1 VGAIVPFAEPAPHG
15 FSPPLL
21 QQRFEPTPGS
31 VKPPG
36 VHSITLLSA
45 ACSTFLPLL
54 FGRSPFFVLGSF
66 ARLVLFL
73 LGSRARPRGTLDAIG
88 IELVQ
93 TLRLSRGGL
102 AGHKVATFREPMG
115 ALRALET
122 EHFEILITRV
132 RFPIGQPNGVAL
144 VRMARMKR
152 PSIKVVFTVVAE
164 LVEYTEGLGEAVSAP
179 IDIPALI
186 ATVAWVG
193 SE

>member
-1 VGAIVPFAEPAPHG
+1 
-15 FSPPLL
+15 
-21 QQRFEPTPGS
+21 
-31 VKPPG
+31 
-36 VHSITLLSA
+36 
-45 ACSTFLPLL
+45 
-54 FGRSPFFVLGSF
+54 
-66 ARLVLFL
+66 
-73 LGSRARPRGTLDAIG
+73 
-88 IELVQ
+88 
-93 TLRLSRGGL
+93 
-102 AGHKVATFREPMG
+102 MG

-132 RFPIGQPNGVAL
+132 RFPIGQSNRVAL

-164 LVEYTEGLGEAVSAP
+164 LVEYTEGLGEAVIAP